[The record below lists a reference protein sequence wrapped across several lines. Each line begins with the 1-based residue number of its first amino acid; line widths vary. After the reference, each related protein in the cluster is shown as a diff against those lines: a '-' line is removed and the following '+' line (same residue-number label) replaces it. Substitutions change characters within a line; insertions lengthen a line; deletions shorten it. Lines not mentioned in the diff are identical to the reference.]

1 MCDNWGEEW
10 STFGRHGEEAVFA
23 LGDGELNVR
32 DVSSE
37 VTWGSHAEGE
47 DGQLWLWQ
55 PGLRG
60 RGSVGISGCV
70 CRAVATSTE
79 HNLW

>member
-10 STFGRHGEEAVFA
+10 LTFSRHGEEAAFA

-47 DGQLWLWQ
+47 DGQLWL
-55 PGLRG
+55 
-60 RGSVGISGCV
+60 C
-70 CRAVATSTE
+70 
-79 HNLW
+79 